1 MSETTYDVR
10 IWKIQTRKNKQGKV
24 TSYRVRW
31 EVGSQDRSDSFKN
44 KAQAESF
51 RSDLVSAARK
61 GEAFAIGTGMPVSM
75 TRQINEMSWFD
86 FACAYVDMKW
96 PDQSG
101 NSRKGI
107 AETLTTVA
115 PAMLSSE
122 RGKPDEKILR
132 DALFGWAF
140 NCSRRDTVEQPA
152 RIKAALKWLAANT
165 KPVSALAEPACL
177 REVLRLIAT
186 RLDGKSSAASVVSR
200 KRAVLHNAL
209 DYAVERKLLDRN
221 PLPELKWAP
230 PKSVQAI
237 DKRTVV
243 NHQQALKL
251 LEAVREQ
258 GPSGPR
264 LVAFFGVMY
273 YAAARPAEAVNLRR
287 GDVLLPEMVRDPES
301 GEWVE
306 PQDGWGELLL
316 SESAP
321 ETGARWSSTGKR
333 RDRRQLKHRGRGDTR
348 PVPCPPPLV
357 RILREHMRAYP
368 PRPSGQLFYGL
379 RGGELSQST
388 YGHAW
393 ERARKAALTPAE
405 FASPLAKR
413 PYDLRHAAVSTW
425 LSAGVP
431 PTQVAEWAGH
441 SVTVLLQIYAKCLAG
456 QEDAARRRIQEVL
469 SAE

>member
-1 MSETTYDVR
+1 MTETTYDVR
-10 IWKIQTRKNKQGKV
+10 VWKIQNRKNAKGKV

-31 EVGSQDRSDSFKN
+31 EVGGQDRSDSFKN

-61 GEAFAIGTGMPVSM
+61 GEAFRVDTGLPVSM
-75 TRQINEMSWFD
+75 SRTVEEMSWFD

-96 PDQSG
+96 PEQSG

-107 AETLTTVA
+107 AETLTTVT
-115 PAMLSSE
+115 PALLATE
-122 RGKPDEKILR
+122 RGKPDDRTLR

-140 NCSRRDTVEQPA
+140 NRDRRDTVEQPQ
-152 RIKAALKWLAANT
+152 RVRAALKWLASHT
-165 KPVSALAEPACL
+165 KPVSVLAEPAVL
-177 REVLRLIAT
+177 REVLGLIAT
-186 RLDGKSSAASVVSR
+186 RLDGKPSAASVVSR

-209 DYAVERKLLDRN
+209 DYAVERGLLDCNR
-221 PLPELKWAP
+221 LPELKWSP
-230 PKSVQAI
+230 PKNVQAL

-243 NHQQALKL
+243 NHQQALRL
-251 LEAVREQ
+251 LEAVRSQ

-264 LVAFFGVMY
+264 LMAFFGVMY
-273 YAAARPAEAVNLRR
+273 YAAARPGEAVNLHRQ
-287 GDVLLPEMVRDPES
+287 DVTLPSLVRNS
-301 GEWVE
+301 QTGEWEE
-306 PQDGWGELLL
+306 PPNGWGELLL

-321 ETGARWSSTGKR
+321 ETGARWSSTGRR
-333 RDRRQLKHRGRGDTR
+333 RDRRQLKHRGKGDTR

-357 RILREHMRAYP
+357 RLLREHMWAFP
-368 PRPSGQLFYGL
+368 PKPSGQLFYGL

-425 LSAGVP
+425 LAAGVP

-441 SVTVLLQIYAKCLAG
+441 SVNVLLQIYAKVLTG
-456 QEDAARRRIQEVL
+456 QEEASRRRIQEVL
-469 SAE
+469 DE